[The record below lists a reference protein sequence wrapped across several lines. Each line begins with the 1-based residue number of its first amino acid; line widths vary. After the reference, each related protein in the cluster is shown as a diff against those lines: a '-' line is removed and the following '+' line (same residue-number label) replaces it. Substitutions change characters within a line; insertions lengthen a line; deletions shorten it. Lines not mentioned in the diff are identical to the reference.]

1 VKACSQLEVTMLE
14 RQPGVTHP
22 QPAPLP
28 PSAVLL
34 GLSRGKTLMEAR
46 GSLLVELTEVCLLG
60 TEQVEKGRW
69 IWKAR
74 RT

>member
-1 VKACSQLEVTMLE
+1 M
-14 RQPGVTHP
+14 
-22 QPAPLP
+22 QPAGGDHARKTARCDTSATSPLP
-28 PSAVLL
+28 PSAVPL
-34 GLSRGKTLMEAR
+34 GLSRGKTLVEAR
-46 GSLLVELTEVCLLG
+46 GSLLEELTEVRLLG